1 MFIYNKFSHYC
12 RSLPI
17 ITKTSIKGKTFTSF
31 TFATRVYPCLT
42 IWHNMFYPEG
52 KKVVSL
58 NLYNMLTYEALAHW
72 IMGDG
77 NWDNS
82 AKTVVICTDTFT
94 LAEVELLITVLKL
107 I

>member
-1 MFIYNKFSHYC
+1 
-12 RSLPI
+12 
-17 ITKTSIKGKTFTSF
+17 
-31 TFATRVYPCLT
+31 
-42 IWHNMFYPEG
+42 
-52 KKVVSL
+52 
-58 NLYNMLTYEALAHW
+58 
-72 IMGDG
+72 MGDG

>member
-1 MFIYNKFSHYC
+1 M
-12 RSLPI
+12 
-17 ITKTSIKGKTFTSF
+17 TSIG
-31 TFATRVYPCLT
+31 
-42 IWHNMFYPEG
+42 I
-52 KKVVSL
+52 
-58 NLYNMLTYEALAHW
+58 AHW